1 MIIFKSTLQM
11 KTYIE
16 LLFEKYNISEKNK
29 YEILQ
34 IYNILPDNKK
44 QNLIINFERLSYE
57 MTNIEESINIER
69 EILIGWAV
77 ERIRNSIF
85 ENRKQKVDQRI
96 KEEMN
101 LLKQKI

>member
-1 MIIFKSTLQM
+1 M

-34 IYNILPDNKK
+34 IYNLLPDRKK
-44 QNLIINFERLSYE
+44 QNLINNFERLSVE
-57 MTNIEESINIER
+57 MKNIEESINLER

-85 ENRKQKVDQRI
+85 ENRKQKVDQKI

-101 LLKQKI
+101 LLQEKI